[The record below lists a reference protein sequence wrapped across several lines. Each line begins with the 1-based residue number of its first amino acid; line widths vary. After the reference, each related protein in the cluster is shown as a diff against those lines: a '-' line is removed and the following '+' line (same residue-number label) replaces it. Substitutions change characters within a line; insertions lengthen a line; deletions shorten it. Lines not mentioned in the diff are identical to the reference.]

1 MSRSSLLNEGKL
13 PATITSFGYQL
24 HPLPGGTSQVIGNTR
39 TVMVDQNDFRGQR
52 IARAEFARRGIDI
65 SRSDLYVMH
74 GVLYMRGEVKP
85 MPNAT
90 FNDIA
95 GEMGLVT
102 KILRQRPEIRDLVL
116 EVKVA
121 GVSTEPIEAAA

>member
-1 MSRSSLLNEGKL
+1 
-13 PATITSFGYQL
+13 
-24 HPLPGGTSQVIGNTR
+24 
-39 TVMVDQNDFRGQR
+39 MVDQNDFRGQR

-74 GVLYMRGEVKP
+74 GVLYMRGEVKA

-90 FNDIA
+90 YNDLAAEI
-95 GEMGLVT
+95 GLVT

-116 EVKVA
+116 EIKHNSVT
-121 GVSTEPIEAAA
+121 TEPIEAAA